1 MTDGACQRA
10 RHEVRSKLEK
20 RRKAA
25 MAERKH
31 GFIVGLF
38 VGLWNLVN
46 FARRL
51 VFNLIFVFLLI
62 AFYIALTSGTP
73 RLADRTALVLDPKGR
88 IVEQYTS
95 APAQRA
101 FATALG
107 DKVKEV
113 QLRDILQV
121 LDAAARD
128 PHIERLVIVPDEI
141 EGAGISTLREIGAA
155 IERFKAAGKD
165 VIAVSN
171 GMTQGQYYLAAHANQ
186 ILLHPDGDVLLEGL
200 GRYRTFYKDALD
212 KLGVDVHLFRVGEF
226 KSAAEPYIRND
237 ASPESKEAD
246 LYWMNG
252 VWSDYLADV
261 GAARKLEP
269 KAIAAQIDN
278 YSASI
283 KAAGGDI
290 AKLALDQKLVDQLAT
305 RDQAIDLLIGKG
317 VRDKK
322 TFRQVDFQ
330 DYATLVQ
337 REKIAEM
344 GRPQVAVV
352 VAEGEILSG
361 DQPPGTIGGESTAR
375 LLRAAREDN
384 HVRAVVLRVN
394 SPGGDAFASELI
406 RREVELTK
414 TAHKPVIVSMGD
426 VAASGGYW
434 IAMNGDQ
441 IFAEPTTITGS
452 IGIFGLFMNIPNTL
466 AKIGVHTDGVG
477 TTRFAGALDVRRPLD
492 PNIGELIQSII
503 DHGYQRF
510 ISRVAEAR
518 HKTPQEIDAIAR
530 GRVWSGEQAKERG
543 LVDQIGGLN
552 EAIAAAATA
561 ANLGANY
568 RVNYVEKEL
577 STWERFALSMSSDT
591 LARWSGVALP
601 QAARALLAQPE
612 VEGQLKLLRALDG
625 NKVGVFAYCFCEI
638 K

>member
-1 MTDGACQRA
+1 
-10 RHEVRSKLEK
+10 
-20 RRKAA
+20 

-31 GFIVGLF
+31 GLIVGLF

-51 VFNLIFVFLLI
+51 VFNAIFVFLVIVFYL
-62 AFYIALTSGTP
+62 AFSSGAGK
-73 RLADRTALVLDPKGR
+73 LQDRTALVLNPKGR
-88 IVEQYTS
+88 IVEQYSS

-101 FATALG
+101 FASAFG

-113 QLRDILQV
+113 QLRDILQAIDGAAK
-121 LDAAARD
+121 DA
-128 PHIERLVIVPDEI
+128 HIERLVVVPDEI
-141 EGAGISTLREIGAA
+141 EGAGMASLREIGAA
-155 IERFKAAGKD
+155 IERFKAAGKE
-165 VIAVSN
+165 VIAFSN
-171 GMTQGQYYLAAHANQ
+171 GMTQSQYYLAAHANQ

-200 GRYRTFYKDALD
+200 GRYRTFYKEALD

-252 VWSDYLADV
+252 VWSDYLADI

-269 KAIAAQIDN
+269 KVIAAQIDN
-278 YSASI
+278 YATSI
-283 KAAGGDI
+283 KAANGDI
-290 AKLALDQKLVDQLAT
+290 AKLALEQKLVDQLAT
-305 RDQAIDLLIGKG
+305 RDQAVELLIGKG
-317 VRDKK
+317 VREKK
-322 TFRQVDFQ
+322 TFRQIDFQ
-330 DYATLVQ
+330 DYAAIVQ
-337 REKIAEM
+337 REKLVDMA
-344 GRPQVAVV
+344 RPQVAVV

-361 DQPPGTIGGESTAR
+361 DQPPGSIGGESTAKLVR
-375 LLRAAREDN
+375 SAREDSR
-384 HVRAVVLRVN
+384 VRAIVLRVN

-406 RREVELTK
+406 RREIELTK
-414 TAHKPVIVSMGD
+414 AAHKPVIVSMGD

-434 IAMNGDQ
+434 ISMNGDQ
-441 IFAEPTTITGS
+441 IFAEPSTITGS
-452 IGIFGLFMNIPNTL
+452 IGIFGLFMSIPNTL
-466 AKIGVHTDGVG
+466 SKIGVHTDGVG
-477 TTRFAGALDVRRPLD
+477 TTKFAGALDVRRPLD

-503 DHGYQRF
+503 DRGYERF
-510 ISRVAEAR
+510 ISRVAAAR

-552 EAIAAAATA
+552 DAVAAAATA

-577 STWERFALSMSSDT
+577 STWERFAVSMSSDA
-591 LARWSGVALP
+591 LVRWSGVALP
-601 QAARALLAQPE
+601 EAARVLLKQPE
-612 VEGQLKLLRALDG
+612 IDGQLKLLRALDG

-638 K
+638 R